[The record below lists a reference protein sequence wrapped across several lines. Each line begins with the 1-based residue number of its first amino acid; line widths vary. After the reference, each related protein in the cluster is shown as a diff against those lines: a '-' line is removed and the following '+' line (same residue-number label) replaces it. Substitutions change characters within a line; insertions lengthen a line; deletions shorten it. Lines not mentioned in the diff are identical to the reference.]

1 MTTRRAVL
9 GGIVA
14 AAGGLVT
21 GGAAASAGAA
31 DAGTG
36 AAGAAS
42 AGAGTA
48 GAGAGAA
55 RGKARSARNAG
66 ALTPPGRSDLTITA
80 RKRAEWGAN
89 EAVRVK
95 PDGSEAWALRFSP
108 VQGLV
113 VHHSALPVEADRN
126 ATVRGIHEL
135 HAVRRQWADIGYHL
149 VIDPEGVVYE
159 GRYSG
164 RDAVPIFDAHP
175 VQGRKPLV
183 VTGGHVSGHNMGNI
197 GICLLGDMTAVQPG
211 AGARSSL
218 VRTLAGLSV
227 LCGLDPAADFEYV
240 NPDNGARVTKPMIS
254 RHRDWVGTACPGE
267 AFAAQFDTVRAEV
280 VRLVKGQ
287 RAR

>member
-1 MTTRRAVL
+1 MTTRRALL

-14 AAGGLVT
+14 AAGALAV
-21 GGAAASAGAA
+21 
-31 DAGTG
+31 
-36 AAGAAS
+36 
-42 AGAGTA
+42 
-48 GAGAGAA
+48 GAGATAKP
-55 RGKARSARNAG
+55 RARNAG
-66 ALTPPGRSDLTITA
+66 GLTPPGRSDLAITA
-80 RKRAEWGAN
+80 RKRAAWGAN

-95 PDGSEAWALRFSP
+95 PDGSEQWPLRFSP

-113 VHHSALPVEADRN
+113 VHHSALPVEADRD
-126 ATVRGIHEL
+126 ATMRGIHDL

-149 VIDPEGVVYE
+149 IIDPEGVVYE

-164 RDAVPIFDAHP
+164 RDPVPVFDAHP

-218 VRTLAGLSV
+218 VRTLAGLSL
-227 LCGLDPAADFEYV
+227 LCGVDPAGSFEYV
-240 NPDNGARVTKPMIS
+240 NPDNGARVTKPVIS

-280 VRLVKGQ
+280 VRLVKGH

>member
-21 GGAAASAGAA
+21 GAAAASA
-31 DAGTG
+31 
-36 AAGAAS
+36 AAGAAGP
-42 AGAGTA
+42 AATGK
-48 GAGAGAA
+48 AGAA
-55 RGKARSARNAG
+55 KGKARNAG

-197 GICLLGDMTAVQPG
+197 GICLLGDMTAAQPG

-227 LCGLDPAADFEYV
+227 LCGLDPAVDFEYV
-240 NPDNGARVTKPMIS
+240 NPDNGARVTKPTIS

-267 AFAAQFDTVRAEV
+267 AFATQFDTVRAEV